1 MMASQPY
8 VHLEP
13 SPRVAISKPRDL
25 SGGAATPS
33 KISMKLVLTWP
44 TFVLMML
51 SSCDDV
57 SVIAYSR
64 CIYVSAPTSK
74 HLFVQINLSE

>member
-25 SGGAATPS
+25 SGGATTPS
-33 KISMKLVLTWP
+33 KIFIFLKLVLTWP
-44 TFVLMML
+44 TFVLIML

-57 SVIAYSR
+57 CVIAYLR
-64 CIYVSAPTSK
+64 GI
-74 HLFVQINLSE
+74 